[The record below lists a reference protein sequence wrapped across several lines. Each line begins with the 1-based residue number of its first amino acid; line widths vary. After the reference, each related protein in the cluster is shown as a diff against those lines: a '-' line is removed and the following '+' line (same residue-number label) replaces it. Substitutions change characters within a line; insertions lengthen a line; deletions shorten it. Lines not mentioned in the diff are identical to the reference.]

1 MNKHTPGPWIV
12 EANTMP
18 MRYSGLI
25 VNSRP
30 NGMDRSPIHIAR
42 PVEWGTETEANAA
55 LIAAAPELAEALRA
69 LVGECEDFIRA
80 QGGDNT
86 EAIDKARAALALAGI
101 E

>member
-1 MNKHTPGPWIV
+1 MNKHTPGKWSWYQHDKRDINKPVKV
-12 EANTMP
+12 EARTEVIAE
-18 MRYSGLI
+18 I
-25 VNSRP
+25 VWK
-30 NGMDRSPIHIAR
+30 GTDRHEER
-42 PVEWGTETEANAA
+42 LANAA

-86 EAIDKARAALALAGI
+86 EAIDKARSALALAGI